1 MKLFLRLVQY
11 SCLLSTTIGVLSWS
25 ATPAPA
31 TDFSLDEREATDI
44 ELSISEQV
52 TAKRT
57 TAEPTTSE
65 LATTGLIAPE
75 LVAAEPIAAEP
86 IAAEQASSRPSRS
99 EASAPIQTSTTQST
113 TNVSVNH
120 ASNIASDQNWMQQD
134 MGQVTSVDQLTDV
147 KPTDWAYQALQSLV
161 ERYSCLVGYP
171 DSTYRG
177 SQALTRYEFAAGLN
191 ACLDRITQ
199 LITSS
204 TQDLVTQADLATLQR
219 LQEEFAAELVTLRG
233 RVDTLEARTSELE
246 ANQFSTTTKLEGET
260 IFGLIS
266 VLAGDNAD
274 GESAPRN
281 PTFGYRVRLNLQ
293 TSFTGEDL
301 LTTRLQASNV
311 EPLGGTDSGVLGT
324 NEGRIEF
331 DGDSENEVDLAL
343 LRYVFPIGDR
353 TNIYLAG
360 TGNGFVDLDASS
372 QLTPYLDGTAVSLFA
387 LRNPIYNYSGGTGFG
402 LRHFFNDNLEL
413 NLGYLVPNA
422 GDPTPGNGLFN
433 GKYGGLAQLIVHPND
448 NIRVGF
454 SYINSYSP
462 SDADF
467 GLATGS
473 NLAND
478 DFGRPVVANAYGIS
492 GTFDITRG
500 LAIGGWVGYSHHRY
514 IGRGDGDVWNW
525 AGSIS
530 FPDLGG
536 EGNLGGILVGMEPR
550 LARIDS
556 SVNDEADSDTS
567 LHLEAF
573 YRYRL
578 SDNIDITPG
587 VIWLTAPNHDAD
599 NDDVIIGVLRTR
611 FFF

>member
-1 MKLFLRLVQY
+1 MKLFLCLLPY
-11 SCLLSTTIGVLSWS
+11 SCLLGTAIGLLSWS
-25 ATPAPA
+25 ASIANAA
-31 TDFSLDEREATDI
+31 TSEINLDEVSGYVEVMDAELPDAELPDA
-44 ELSISEQV
+44 ELSNTDRSV
-52 TAKRT
+52 
-57 TAEPTTSE
+57 S
-65 LATTGLIAPE
+65 
-75 LVAAEPIAAEP
+75 
-86 IAAEQASSRPSRS
+86 ASFSIRPSEPALTIAQDS
-99 EASAPIQTSTTQST
+99 ASPSTGNPSTGNPNITNAPVNAPVDASVRNE
-113 TNVSVNH
+113 TNADWN
-120 ASNIASDQNWMQQD
+120 QQP
-134 MGQVTSVDQLTDV
+134 MGQITSIDQLTDV
-147 KPTDWAYQALQSLV
+147 QQTDWAYQALQSLV
-161 ERYSCLVGYP
+161 ERYNCIVGYP

-177 SQALTRYEFAAGLN
+177 NRALTRYEFAAGLN

-199 LITSS
+199 LISAS
-204 TQDLVTQADLATLQR
+204 TQDLVTQEDLATLQR
-219 LQEEFAAELVTLRG
+219 LQEEFAVELTTLRG

-343 LRYVFPIGDR
+343 LRYVFPIGER

-372 QLTPYLDGTAVSLFA
+372 QLTPYLDGSAVSLFA
-387 LRNPIYNYSGGTGFG
+387 LRNPIYNYSGGTGVG

-422 GDPTPGNGLFN
+422 GDPSPGNGLFN
-433 GKYGGLAQLIVHPND
+433 GKYGGLAQLIVYPTED
-448 NIRVGF
+448 IRVGF

-462 SDADF
+462 SEADF

-492 GTFDITRG
+492 GTFDITDG
-500 LAIGGWVGYSHHRY
+500 FAVGGWVGYSHHRY
-514 IGRGDGDVWNW
+514 IGRGDGDVWTW
-525 AGSIS
+525 AGSLS

-556 SVNDEADSDTS
+556 SVNNEADSDTS
-567 LHLEAF
+567 LHVEAF

-587 VIWLTAPNHDAD
+587 VIWLTAPNHDAN
-599 NDDVIIGVLRTR
+599 NDDVVIGVLRTR